1 MARAKDGRIGLS
13 INAETIAVL
22 DKVIDMLRTNM
33 GVNASY
39 TQAVQFVAHQYMIN
53 QREVLFDDNVTDSH
67 SVPNEENTDENI

>member
-53 QREVLFDDNVTDSH
+53 NQREVLFDDNVTGSH
-67 SVPNEENTDENI
+67 SVPNETEQGE

>member
-53 QREVLFDDNVTDSH
+53 QREVLFDDNVTGSH
-67 SVPNEENTDENI
+67 SVPNETEQGE

>member
-53 QREVLFDDNVTDSH
+53 NQREVLFDDNVTDSH
-67 SVPNEENTDENI
+67 SVPNETEQGE

>member
-53 QREVLFDDNVTDSH
+53 NQREVIFDDNVTDSH
-67 SVPNEENTDENI
+67 SVPNETEQGE